1 MDLGISKLVWSI
13 VEKDVT
19 FLQSI
24 VCVGV
29 HELVNVERGLIK
41 RVFKPEPNSQ
51 SEPKRIHN

>member
-24 VCVGV
+24 VCLGV

-41 RVFKPEPNSQ
+41 RVYTRAQQPIRIKENS
-51 SEPKRIHN
+51 

>member
-24 VCVGV
+24 VCVVV
-29 HELVNVERGLIK
+29 HELVNVDRGLIK
-41 RVFKPEPNSQ
+41 SV
-51 SEPKRIHN
+51 